1 MGAFFVY
8 TFTFMKK
15 TLRIKDTREFQRIL
29 NRRKF
34 QSSSSFVIYTDK
46 MQTPHPRFGISV
58 PKKLGNAVLRNK
70 TKRQVRS
77 MIQEFPQ
84 IKGDLDV
91 IVMVRKG
98 YFNLS
103 YDDNR
108 KDLEKLMKTVKIV

>member
-1 MGAFFVY
+1 MPFLSTHSV
-8 TFTFMKK
+8 MKK

-46 MQTPHPRFGISV
+46 MHETHPRFGISV
-58 PKKLGNAVLRNK
+58 PKKLGNAVIRNK
-70 TKRQVRS
+70 TKRQVRA
-77 MIQEFPQ
+77 MIQEFPH

-91 IVMVRKG
+91 IIMVRKG
-98 YFNLS
+98 YFSLS